1 MKARLLLLFVLF
13 FALPVLAESRYVV
26 DEFKITV
33 RTGEGTQFG
42 IISMLRS
49 GDKVEVVSRNAD
61 SGWSRVRLAS
71 GKEGYALSQYL
82 QRTPTAAKRLA
93 VVEAELARLRSRSG
107 QVEAELSTK
116 SDTLQQTTA
125 AREALESQVA
135 GLEEELAALRETSA
149 SAVATA
155 RERDSLVERLTSLQG
170 EMQRLKAHN
179 EQLQSNEGRRW
190 FMVGSGV
197 LVLGLVIGLVV
208 PSFRWRRRR
217 DSWGSL

>member
-107 QVEAELSTK
+107 EVEAELNTK

-125 AREALESQVA
+125 ARE
-135 GLEEELAALRETSA
+135 
-149 SAVATA
+149 
-155 RERDSLVERLTSLQG
+155 
-170 EMQRLKAHN
+170 
-179 EQLQSNEGRRW
+179 
-190 FMVGSGV
+190 
-197 LVLGLVIGLVV
+197 
-208 PSFRWRRRR
+208 
-217 DSWGSL
+217 